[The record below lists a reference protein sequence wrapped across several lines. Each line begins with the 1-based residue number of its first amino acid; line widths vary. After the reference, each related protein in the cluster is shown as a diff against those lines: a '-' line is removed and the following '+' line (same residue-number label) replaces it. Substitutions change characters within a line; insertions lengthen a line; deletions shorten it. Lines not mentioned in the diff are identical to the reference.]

1 MKRLKFRSF
10 HAHEFANANKITQ
23 LIRRNSLGR
32 DEVSSIRGIV
42 RVSPLIYHIDK
53 GKTAGGAAEESSF
66 VETFVYTRLCM
77 CIYVWRVFSVCN
89 LSSFEGGKG
98 NVCFLILTCHLRSW
112 IMYAAYAP
120 TLTDHLE
127 YVVRIYR
134 NDTTG
139 YSSLP
144 YFQTLCKRSWVI
156 ISQREISREFVLSRE
171 IFIDASFSW
180 KSFSIRRSRSVVLI
194 IHL

>member
-10 HAHEFANANKITQ
+10 HAHEFANSRSWFGGILWEETKFH
-23 LIRRNSLGR
+23 RFV
-32 DEVSSIRGIV
+32 ESSASRHLFII
-42 RVSPLIYHIDK
+42 SIK
-53 GKTAGGAAEESSF
+53 GKRPEAQQRRALSS
-66 VETFVYTRLCM
+66 RLS
-77 CIYVWRVFSVCN
+77 CIHASVCVYVWRVFSVCN

>member
-32 DEVSSIRGIV
+32 DEISLIRGIV
-42 RVSPLIYHIDK
+42 RHLFIISIK
-53 GKTAGGAAEESSF
+53 GKRPEAQQRRALSS
-66 VETFVYTRLCM
+66 RLS
-77 CIYVWRVFSVCN
+77 CIHASVCVYVWRVFSVCN

>member
-32 DEVSSIRGIV
+32 DEISSIRGIV

-77 CIYVWRVFSVCN
+77 CVR
-89 LSSFEGGKG
+89 
-98 NVCFLILTCHLRSW
+98 LTCVLRMQLIFIWGRKRKCLFSHPHLSP
-112 IMYAAYAP
+112 A
-120 TLTDHLE
+120 LLN
-127 YVVRIYR
+127 YVCRIRTYPHR
-134 NDTTG
+134 PPRICCSN
-139 YSSLP
+139 
-144 YFQTLCKRSWVI
+144 
-156 ISQREISREFVLSRE
+156 ISQWYNRL
-171 IFIDASFSW
+171 FIASLFSNP
-180 KSFSIRRSRSVVLI
+180 V
-194 IHL
+194 